1 MTEAEVNKKS
11 MSFHISS
18 VTKIHMTNTVFLKL
32 FSTLDIP
39 IFTIKAFFITSAM
52 NASSILDYL
61 PL

>member
-1 MTEAEVNKKS
+1 

-18 VTKIHMTNTVFLKL
+18 VTKIHMTNTGFFKL
-32 FSTLDIP
+32 FPTLDIP